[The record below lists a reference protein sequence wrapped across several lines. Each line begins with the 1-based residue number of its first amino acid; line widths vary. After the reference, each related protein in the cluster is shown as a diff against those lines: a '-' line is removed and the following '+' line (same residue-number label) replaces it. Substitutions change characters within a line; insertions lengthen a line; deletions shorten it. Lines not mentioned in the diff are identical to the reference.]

1 MSYRF
6 DPTVLREYDI
16 RGIIGE
22 TLGPDDARAIGRGF
36 ATLLR
41 RAGGRKVAVGYDGRV
56 SSPMLEHA
64 LIEGLTASGCDVV
77 RIGLGPTP
85 MLYYAEASA
94 EELDGGIQIT
104 GSHNP
109 ANYNG
114 FKMVFEGRPF
124 FGDDIQTIGRLAAA
138 GDWLDGTGTIK
149 TREILQEYVDRLLVG
164 LDGIPADR
172 LAGLRVGWDAGNG
185 AAGPAL
191 EALVAKLPGQ
201 HFTLFTEV
209 DGNFPNHHPDPTVP
223 ANLEDLRRLVAERD
237 LDFGIAFDG
246 DGDRIGAID
255 GEGRIIWGDQL
266 LMIYAEDLLRR
277 IPGATIIAD
286 VKASRA
292 LFDRVAELGGKPLMW
307 KTGHSLIKSKMK
319 EIHAP
324 LAGEMSG
331 HIFFADQYYGYDD
344 ALYAAVRLIAASA
357 QLGKSVTEMRGA
369 MPAMINTPE
378 MRFQVAESRKFA
390 AIGEIKQRL
399 ENTDAQVDET
409 DGVRVTTKDG
419 WWLLRASNTQDVLVA
434 RAESDSQQGL
444 DRLLQQ
450 IDEQLA
456 ASGLVRGPQAAHGAR
471 KRGRRGAPIAGSSG
485 SDQALVSSVLLAWV
499 LVRSHVED
507 CSCTRRLFCTF
518 FTPET
523 SSAQSS
529 ARRFCRRVE
538 TVPSSVT
545 SPLLTVTVTL
555 LASTAQSSVRASLTS
570 SRMRS
575 SERV

>member
-1 MSYRF
+1 MSYTF

-41 RAGGRKVAVGYDGRV
+41 RAGGSMVAVGYDGRV

-64 LIEGLTASGCDVV
+64 LCEGLNASGCDVLRV
-77 RIGLGPTP
+77 GMGPTP
-85 MLYYAEASA
+85 MLYYAEAS
-94 EELDGGIQIT
+94 EEQVDGGIQIT

-114 FKMVFEGRPF
+114 FKMVFQGRPF
-124 FGDDIQTIGRLAAA
+124 FGEDIQTIGRLAED
-138 GDWLDGTGTIK
+138 GEWLDGTGTVE
-149 TREILQEYVDRLLVG
+149 TREILQDYVDRLLVG
-164 LDGIPADR
+164 LDGIAPDR
-172 LAGLRVGWDAGNG
+172 LAGLKVGWDAGNG

-191 EALVAKLPGQ
+191 EALVARLPGQ
-201 HFTLFTEV
+201 HFTLYTEV
-209 DGNFPNHHPDPTVP
+209 DGTFPNHHPDPTVP
-223 ANLEDLRRLVAERD
+223 ENLEDLRRLVAEKN

-266 LMIYAEDLLRR
+266 LMIYAEDLLRNC
-277 IPGATIIAD
+277 PHATIIAD

-319 EIHAP
+319 ETHAP

-331 HIFFADQYYGYDD
+331 HVFFADTYYGYDD

-357 QLGKSVTEMRGA
+357 RLGKSVTEMRGA
-369 MPAMINTPE
+369 MPQMVNTPE
-378 MRFQVAESRKFA
+378 MRFQVDESRKFA
-390 AIGEIKQRL
+390 AIDEIKHRV
-399 ENTDAQVDET
+399 EASGADVNET

-434 RAESDSQQGL
+434 RAESDNQAGL
-444 DRLLQQ
+444 DRLLAQ

-456 ASGLVRGPQAAHGAR
+456 ASGL
-471 KRGRRGAPIAGSSG
+471 KRGAQAG
-485 SDQALVSSVLLAWV
+485 
-499 LVRSHVED
+499 H
-507 CSCTRRLFCTF
+507 
-518 FTPET
+518 
-523 SSAQSS
+523 
-529 ARRFCRRVE
+529 
-538 TVPSSVT
+538 
-545 SPLLTVTVTL
+545 
-555 LASTAQSSVRASLTS
+555 
-570 SRMRS
+570 
-575 SERV
+575 